1 MRGGA
6 QARFLARRADLGAGA
21 KTVLVVVGRVGPHEP
36 PLRGSLPLLPR
47 PTFSP
52 LRAPKSLPHLQ
63 WRSQLIPACTRRFPS
78 APSAF
83 GYEEAVLSYR
93 AFGEARPG

>member
-52 LRAPKSLPHLQ
+52 LRAPAASAVAKSIDSGLHSP
-63 WRSQLIPACTRRFPS
+63 IP
-78 APSAF
+78 
-83 GYEEAVLSYR
+83 VR
-93 AFGEARPG
+93 AFGLRL